1 MEFRSTRGA
10 AERVGFS
17 TALLRGLDRLLSE
30 ETGLPIHVAEDPLS
44 AVVEGTGKVLDELEF
59 LTKLTMAD
67 GRS

>member
-1 MEFRSTRGA
+1 MVLAG
-10 AERVGFS
+10 GG
-17 TALLRGLDRLLSE
+17 ALLRGFDRLLSE

-67 GRS
+67 GRG

>member
-1 MEFRSTRGA
+1 
-10 AERVGFS
+10 
-17 TALLRGLDRLLSE
+17 LDRLLSE

-67 GRS
+67 GRG

>member
-1 MEFRSTRGA
+1 VVLAG
-10 AERVGFS
+10 GG
-17 TALLRGLDRLLSE
+17 ALLRGLDRLLSE